1 MNKNNPNQ
9 FKIAITGPWNTWKTT
24 LLNQLY
30 ERISNINRGTNT
42 ELGKTFTV
50 SKYEEVARQILD
62 EKWFST
68 MQEFQNEISERENQR
83 LELVKQDTAD
93 VLLFDRTA
101 MDSLVYSIFN
111 LEKWIPVQLQQTS
124 PWDYDLVLLFT
135 EAFKQTNTEQFQHYN
150 DQKLVELFRSLIKH
164 IYGDK
169 VVEFKNASELN
180 KIKSLI
186 YEKIGVYNRY

>member
-9 FKIAITGPWNTWKTT
+9 FKIAITGPWNTGKTT

-30 ERISNINRGTNT
+30 ERIGNINRWTNT

-50 SKYEEVARQILD
+50 SKYEETARQVLE
-62 EKWFST
+62 EKGFHN
-68 MQEFQNEISERENQR
+68 MQEFQDEISERENLR
-83 LELVKQDTAD
+83 LEQVKQDTAD

-111 LEKWIPVQLQQTS
+111 LEKWIPVKLQQTS

-135 EAFKQTNTEQFQHYN
+135 EAFKETNTEQFQHYN
-150 DQKLVELFRSLIKH
+150 DQKLVDLFRSLIKH

-169 VVEFKNASELN
+169 VVEFKNASEYN
-180 KIKSLI
+180 KIKALI
-186 YEKIGVYNRY
+186 YEKIGVYDRY

>member
-24 LLNQLY
+24 LPNQLY
-30 ERISNINRGTNT
+30 EKISNINRGTNT